1 MQATVRK
8 RTLRELHASARHITL
23 AFPRATTTLCIQYS
37 VTARLRMAA
46 MTTDTSHTNALARE
60 TSPYLLQHAHN
71 PVDWQ
76 PWSAAALARARR
88 EDKPILLSIGYSACH
103 WCHVMAHE
111 SFEDVAT
118 AQVMNELFVNIK
130 VDREERPDLD
140 RIYQTAHQMLAQR
153 AGGWPLTMFLTP
165 DDHTPFFGGTYFPKE
180 PRYGMPAF
188 TDLCRRVAAYYREHR
203 DDVAQQNAAVRE
215 NFRRLSAGGSAAGV
229 QIGDSVLTQARAEIA
244 GQFEPKHGGFGQAPK
259 FPHPTTIERLLR
271 HWADSVQRGQP
282 DDEAL
287 HMARFSLHAM
297 ASGGV
302 YDQLGGGFCRYSV
315 DDYWM
320 IPHFEKMLYDNG
332 QLLVLYADA
341 ALATGDPLFRRIA
354 IETGEWAMR
363 EMQSPE
369 GGYYSALDAD
379 SEGEEG
385 KFYVWTPDEAR
396 ALLTA
401 DEYELFAPVYGLDRP
416 PNFENHAWNLHV
428 FHAPQDV
435 AKKLGLDATQA
446 ATRLASARGK
456 LLTARAARVPPG
468 RDDKVLT
475 SWNGLMIKGMARAG
489 HLLDRPDFVASAQRA
504 FDFIRAQMWRND
516 RLLATCKDGRAH
528 LNAYLDDHVFLIDAG
543 LELLQARWRDG
554 DLAFLIELA
563 ETLLDHFEDK
573 TGGGFF
579 FTADD
584 HEQLI
589 HRPKP
594 SSDEAI
600 PSGNGIAAQVLLRL
614 GHLLGASHYLD
625 AAHNTLTVLYRDIER
640 YPSGHN
646 ALLVA
651 VEEYLHPTQTI
662 VLRGAAD
669 DLQPW
674 QARCI
679 QHYAPRRLVLAIP
692 DNAQGLTGLLAQ
704 RRALDGVTAYIC
716 TGHACEAPLTVYSEF
731 ETALHDPH

>member
-1 MQATVRK
+1 MNHSSSR
-8 RTLRELHASARHITL
+8 
-23 AFPRATTTLCIQYS
+23 P
-37 VTARLRMAA
+37 
-46 MTTDTSHTNALARE
+46 NALIHE

-76 PWSAAALARARR
+76 PWNAEALERARG

-111 SFEDVAT
+111 SFEDTAT

-140 RIYQTAHQMLAQR
+140 RIYQAAHQMLAQR
-153 AGGWPLTMFLTP
+153 AGGWPLTMFLVP

-188 TDLCRRVAAYYREHR
+188 TDLCRRVATYYREHR
-203 DDVAQQNAAVRE
+203 DDVRQQNAAVNE
-215 NFRRLSAGGSAAGV
+215 NFRRLSAGGSPAGV
-229 QIGDSVLTQARAEIA
+229 QISDSVLVRAREEIA

-271 HWADSVQRGQP
+271 HWADSAQRGQP

-287 HMARFSLHAM
+287 HMAHMSLHAM

-315 DDYWM
+315 DEYWM

-332 QLLVLYADA
+332 QLLAVYADA
-341 ALATGDPLFRRIA
+341 ALATNDALFRRIA
-354 IETGEWAMR
+354 IETAEWAMR
-363 EMQSPE
+363 DMQSPE

-385 KFYVWTPDEAR
+385 KFYVWTPDEVR
-396 ALLTA
+396 ALLTT
-401 DEYELFAPVYGLDRP
+401 DEYNLFAPVHGLDRP

-428 FHAPQDV
+428 FRAPQTLV
-435 AKKLGLDATQA
+435 QKLGLDASQA
-446 ATRLASARGK
+446 AALLASARTK
-456 LLTARAARVPPG
+456 LLAARATRVHPG

-489 HLLDRPDFVASAQRA
+489 RLLGRVDFVTSAERA
-504 FDFIRAQMWRND
+504 FDFIRAQMWKDD
-516 RLLATCKDGRAH
+516 RLLASYKDGRAH
-528 LNAYLDDHVFLIDAG
+528 LNAYLDDYAFLLDAG

-554 DLAFLIELA
+554 DLPFLIELA

-579 FTADD
+579 FTSDD

-594 SSDEAI
+594 ANDEAI

-614 GHLLGASHYLD
+614 GHLLGSTHYLD
-625 AAHNTLTVLYRDIER
+625 AAHNTLVALYRDIER
-640 YPSGHN
+640 YPSMHN

-651 VEEYLHPTQTI
+651 VEETLHPTQTI
-662 VLRGAAD
+662 VLRGNAEA
-669 DLQPW
+669 LPPW
-674 QARCI
+674 QARCT
-679 QHYAPRRLVLAIP
+679 QYYAPRRLALAIP
-692 DNAQGLTGLLAQ
+692 EDAKELPGILAQ
-704 RRALDGVTAYIC
+704 RTVRDGVTAYVC
-716 TGHACEAPLTVYSEF
+716 SGHTCSAPLT
-731 ETALHDPH
+731 ALTDLDSALTLSR

>member
-1 MQATVRK
+1 MNPSSSR
-8 RTLRELHASARHITL
+8 S
-23 AFPRATTTLCIQYS
+23 
-37 VTARLRMAA
+37 
-46 MTTDTSHTNALARE
+46 NALIHE

-76 PWSAAALARARR
+76 PWNTEALERARR

-111 SFEDVAT
+111 SFEDAAT

-153 AGGWPLTMFLTP
+153 PGGWPLTMFLTP
-165 DDHTPFFGGTYFPKE
+165 DDHTPFFGGTYFPRE

-188 TDLCRRVAAYYREHR
+188 TDLCRRVAVYYREHR
-203 DDVAQQNAAVRE
+203 DDVRQQNAAVRE
-215 NFRRLSAGGSAAGV
+215 NFRRLSAGGSPAGV
-229 QIGDSVLTQARAEIA
+229 QITDNVLAQAREEIG

-271 HWADSVQRGQP
+271 HWADSAQRGQP

-287 HMARFSLHAM
+287 HMAHFSLHAM
-297 ASGGV
+297 AAGGI

-315 DDYWM
+315 DDQWM
-320 IPHFEKMLYDNG
+320 VPHFEKMLCDNG
-332 QLLVLYADA
+332 QLLALYAGA
-341 ALATGDPLFRRIA
+341 ALATGDADFRRIA
-354 IETGEWAMR
+354 IETAEWAMR

-385 KFYVWTPDEAR
+385 KFYVWMPNEVR
-396 ALLTA
+396 AILTA
-401 DEYELFAPVYGLDRP
+401 DEYDMFAPVYGLDRP

-428 FHAPQDV
+428 FRAPQNV
-435 AKKLGLDATQA
+435 ADKLRLDADLA
-446 ATRLASARGK
+446 AARLASARAK
-456 LLTARAARVPPG
+456 LLAARAARVRPG

-475 SWNGLMIKGMARAG
+475 SWNGLMIKGMAHAGRLLGRA
-489 HLLDRPDFVASAQRA
+489 DFIDSAERA
-504 FDFIRAQMWRND
+504 FDFIRTQMWKGD
-516 RLLATCKDGRAH
+516 RLLASYKDGRVH
-528 LNAYLDDHVFLIDAG
+528 LNAYLDDYAFLLDAG

-579 FTADD
+579 FTSDD

-594 SSDEAI
+594 ASDEAI
-600 PSGNGIAAQVLLRL
+600 PSGNGVAAQALLRL
-614 GHLLGASHYLD
+614 GHLLGSTHYLD
-625 AAHNTLTVLYRDIER
+625 AAHNTLAALYRDIER
-640 YPSGHN
+640 YPSMHN
-646 ALLVA
+646 AQLVA
-651 VEEYLHPTQTI
+651 IEEYLHPTQTI
-662 VLRGAAD
+662 VLRGNAEA
-669 DLQPW
+669 LPAW
-674 QARCI
+674 QARCM
-679 QHYAPRRLVLAIP
+679 QNYAPRRLTLVIP
-692 DNAQGLTGLLAQ
+692 EDAKELPGILAQ
-704 RRALDGVTAYIC
+704 RTAQTGVTAYVC
-716 TGHACEAPLTVYSEF
+716 SGHACEAPVTSLDALGAVLSGSETVRIRE
-731 ETALHDPH
+731 